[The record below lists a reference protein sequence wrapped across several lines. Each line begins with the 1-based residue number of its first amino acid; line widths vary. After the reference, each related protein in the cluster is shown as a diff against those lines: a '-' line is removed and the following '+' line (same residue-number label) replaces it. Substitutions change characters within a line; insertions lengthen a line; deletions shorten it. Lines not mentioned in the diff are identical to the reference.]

1 MALPA
6 LQSAEELAC
15 VLVSAE
21 NGGLLLPNSCVAEIL
36 PWRRVK
42 PMVAAPRWCVASLG
56 WRGHSIVVVDF
67 QVMAGLGEPA
77 RSGRRSLVVIN
88 RVGERD
94 GAGFYAFAVSTLP
107 RLVHLAEDEIR
118 DCPPDRLSPA
128 ILSRVMVGTEELV
141 IPNLRYIEDEVA
153 RLL

>member
-107 RLVHLAEDEIR
+107 RLVHLAEDR
-118 DCPPDRLSPA
+118 FATARRTGCRQRSCLGSWW
-128 ILSRVMVGTEELV
+128 TEELV
-141 IPNLRYIEDEVA
+141 IPNLRHIEDEVA